1 MISTLTGR
9 VESVEASDA
18 VIEVHGVGYEV
29 RMAAA
34 DLAALHAGQE
44 THVFTSLTISQDAVT
59 LFGFLSP
66 ASKRMFLQLQKV
78 SGIGP
83 KVALSL
89 LSTLPPD
96 RLAKAVA
103 DGDTAALSKAPG
115 LGKKGAQKIILELAG
130 RIDLDQIRPEADGPS
145 ESRDPGARQ
154 VIEGLVSLGWRPQ
167 TAEEAVRQACDAAS
181 IATPISAEDAAGAQ
195 TGIVVAGQRK
205 VIFHDIQ
212 HRHAG
217 WTDQHRRLG
226 GLPTH
231 GLRHRN
237 QRRAD
242 QRRGTAASCP

>member
-1 MISTLTGR
+1 MIGMLHGQVDSID
-9 VESVEASDA
+9 VASA
-18 VIEVHGVGYEV
+18 IIEVGGVGYET
-29 RMAAA
+29 RMPSA
-34 DLAALHAGQE
+34 DLTSMHAGQ
-44 THVFTSLTISQDAVT
+44 TVKVYTSLNVSQDAIT
-59 LFGFLSP
+59 LYGFSSL

-181 IATPISAEDAAGAQ
+181 IATPISAEDVPRVLKLALSSL
-195 TGIVVAGQRK
+195 
-205 VIFHDIQ
+205 D
-212 HRHAG
+212 
-217 WTDQHRRLG
+217 
-226 GLPTH
+226 
-231 GLRHRN
+231 
-237 QRRAD
+237 
-242 QRRGTAASCP
+242 RGR

>member
-1 MISTLTGR
+1 MIGMLRGH
-9 VESVEASDA
+9 VESVDA
-18 VIEVHGVGYEV
+18 VSAIIEVGGVGYEV
-29 RMAAA
+29 RMPSA
-34 DLAALHAGQE
+34 DLASMHAGQE
-44 THVFTSLTISQDAVT
+44 IKVYTSLNVSQDAIT
-59 LFGFLSP
+59 LFGFGTL

-103 DGDTAALSKAPG
+103 DGATAALSKAPG

-145 ESRDPGARQ
+145 ESRDPGAKQ

-181 IATPISAEDAAGAQ
+181 IATPISAEDVPRVLKLALSSL
-195 TGIVVAGQRK
+195 
-205 VIFHDIQ
+205 D
-212 HRHAG
+212 
-217 WTDQHRRLG
+217 
-226 GLPTH
+226 
-231 GLRHRN
+231 
-237 QRRAD
+237 
-242 QRRGTAASCP
+242 RGR

>member
-9 VESVEASDA
+9 VESVEASSA

-130 RIDLDQIRPEADGPS
+130 RIDAFPDGFVLAEILPEADGPS
-145 ESRDPGARQ
+145 ESRDPGAKQ

-181 IATPISAEDAAGAQ
+181 IATPISAEDVPRVLKLALSSL
-195 TGIVVAGQRK
+195 
-205 VIFHDIQ
+205 D
-212 HRHAG
+212 
-217 WTDQHRRLG
+217 
-226 GLPTH
+226 
-231 GLRHRN
+231 
-237 QRRAD
+237 
-242 QRRGTAASCP
+242 RGR

>member
-9 VESVEASDA
+9 VESVEASSA

-89 LSTLPPD
+89 LSTLPPE
-96 RLAKAVA
+96 RLARAVA
-103 DGDTAALSKAPG
+103 DGDATALAKAPG
-115 LGKKGAQKIILELAG
+115 LGKKGAQKIILELKG
-130 RIDLDQIRPEADGPS
+130 SIDLSQ
-145 ESRDPGARQ
+145 
-154 VIEGLVSLGWRPQ
+154 IEGASPETRSTEDTGSEQVVEGLMSLGWRQ
-167 TAEEAVRQACDAAS
+167 QDAVHAVQDVCESNHIDIPLGDDDVPRVLKLALAS
-181 IATPISAEDAAGAQ
+181 LD
-195 TGIVVAGQRK
+195 
-205 VIFHDIQ
+205 
-212 HRHAG
+212 
-217 WTDQHRRLG
+217 
-226 GLPTH
+226 
-231 GLRHRN
+231 
-237 QRRAD
+237 
-242 QRRGTAASCP
+242 RGR